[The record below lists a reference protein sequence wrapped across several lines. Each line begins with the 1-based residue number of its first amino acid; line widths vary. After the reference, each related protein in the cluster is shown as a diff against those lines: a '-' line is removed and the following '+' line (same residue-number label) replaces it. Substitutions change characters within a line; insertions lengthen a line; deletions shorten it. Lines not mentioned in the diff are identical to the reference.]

1 MGTDATI
8 DLSNKAEVPQMKRNT
23 NSPTCHAGKIA
34 NAEHKLTV
42 CNSFA
47 IFHFR
52 KGEKILSFCSLACA
66 NKF

>member
-1 MGTDATI
+1 
-8 DLSNKAEVPQMKRNT
+8 MKRNN

-34 NAEHKLTV
+34 NAEHKITV
-42 CNSFA
+42 CNRFA

-52 KGEKILSFCSLACA
+52 KPTLRGERVLSFCSLACA